1 MSWCFGGQQG
11 DKVQEGD
18 LYHQGMETGGE
29 HRELRGAGTTYP
41 DFKQLDVALQYP
53 FSPVLHSNF
62 QQERKI
68 IPESNSCKFSGKGRN
83 LHYFPFN

>member
-29 HRELRGAGTTYP
+29 HRELTGAGTTYL
-41 DFKQLDVALQYP
+41 DFKQQNVALQYA
-53 FSPVLHSNF
+53 FLPVRRSHF
-62 QQERKI
+62 QQEK
-68 IPESNSCKFSGKGRN
+68 
-83 LHYFPFN
+83 

>member
-41 DFKQLDVALQYP
+41 DFKQLHVALQYP
-53 FSPVLHSNF
+53 LTCSLLKFPAGKKL
-62 QQERKI
+62 I

-83 LHYFPFN
+83 LDSFPFN